1 VRQPRRGIVTGTRR
15 VAEVRPFR
23 PEALSSQFHPVPDAA
38 PPFAPARASFPC
50 PALLSLAARA
60 TLGGARESLL
70 GAVMAVRLVEGLRS
84 PHLLP
89 APAREARAEGA
100 RQWLGALTL
109 PAKARTALLR
119 AYATSAADDLQSA
132 ADAMAAVTEVTSP
145 HLDKGARLELVRLAD
160 ALRAEAPVLA
170 GVRDRP
176 VA

>member
-1 VRQPRRGIVTGTRR
+1 MTGARLG
-15 VAEVRPFR
+15 VDARPFR
-23 PEALSSQFHPVPDAA
+23 PEASWSQFHPVPDAA

-119 AYATSAADDLQSA
+119 AYATSAADDRHSA
-132 ADAMAAVTEVTSP
+132 ADALAAVTEVTSP

-160 ALRAEAPVLA
+160 ALRSEAPLLA
-170 GVRDRP
+170 GVRDGP

>member
-1 VRQPRRGIVTGTRR
+1 VTEARHATD
-15 VAEVRPFR
+15 ARPFR
-23 PEALSSQFHPVPDAA
+23 PEASRSQFHHVPDAA

-84 PHLLP
+84 PHFLP
-89 APAREARAEGA
+89 ASTREARAEGA

-119 AYATSAADDLQSA
+119 AYATSAADDRQSA
-132 ADAMAAVTEVTSP
+132 AEALAAVTEVTSP
-145 HLDKGARLELVRLAD
+145 HLDKGARLELVRLVD
-160 ALRAEAPVLA
+160 ALRSEPPVLA